1 MNSTYFQRLLVI
13 FFLFA
18 LLILFVNPASAQ
30 EATQTEERTFA
41 EFRNEAIVLDHAAN
55 VHALKFNLPAHW
67 KLTGDVTLH
76 LQMTVFSP
84 ALAEFQGT
92 IAALK
97 LNLNGQT
104 ISEYPIQTSGD
115 LAATLLL
122 SFDQIPAG
130 KMELQLELESYLPD
144 QAGQPPLEVRI
155 HQTSSFRFSYETI
168 SPDTSL
174 ILFPSQI
181 VQDSIEPDRALLVI
195 PAQPT
200 IEELRSALIVAAG
213 LSRLSRA
220 QLHLEL
226 VSLNEITPA
235 MQAEGHLI
243 LVGKPEPF
251 LVLEGMIFPS
261 PIIVRSDPEWSVQ
274 FLLPDR
280 YEFERTA
287 PDDGMIQLINSP
299 WNPSRIILFVSGET
313 DAGVIKAAQAVS
325 SGQLRK
331 NVFPNL
337 AIIKETGIEPSASQ
351 PDLQPESADTGISHP
366 LTLSD
371 FPAPFVSDSTL
382 GETAFLL
389 PRDDFSAWRV
399 TIQLAAHMG
408 VAAKGGA
415 INIPAFYGDDLPT
428 GVLSDYHVLAVGKA
442 SSFPFLAELGD
453 TLPVPFE
460 KGRDIPSDTGLEIV
474 YRFSKD
480 YDSAGYLEVFPSSQN
495 ADREILAVLGNDAK
509 GIEWAAS
516 ALMDMSMRSQMTGN
530 FALIN
535 ETQVFVRD
543 TRLIVHAAP
552 SMPPIAP
559 QEESQIVPLS
569 PEKDNLSVWQMGVLF
584 LVLIVIIQFVLLQRK
599 VR

>member
-1 MNSTYFQRLLVI
+1 MNSAYFQRLLVI

-18 LLILFVNPASAQ
+18 LLILPVNSASAQ
-30 EATQTEERTFA
+30 ETAQTEERTFA

-67 KLTGDVTLH
+67 KLTGDVALQ

-84 ALAEFQGT
+84 VPAEFQGT

-104 ISEYPIQTSGD
+104 VSEYPIQTGGD
-115 LAATLLL
+115 LAAALLL
-122 SFDQIPAG
+122 SFEQIPAG

-168 SPDTSL
+168 SPETSL

-200 IEELRSALIVAAG
+200 IEELRSTLIVAAG
-213 LSRLSRA
+213 LSRLSKG

-226 VSLNEITPA
+226 VGVDEVTPA
-235 MQAEGHLI
+235 MRAESHLI

-261 PIIVRSDPEWSVQ
+261 PIVVRSDPEWSVQ

-299 WNPSRIILFVSGET
+299 WNPSRIILLVSGET
-313 DAGVIKAAQAVS
+313 DAGVIKAAHAVS

-337 AIIKETGIEPSASQ
+337 AIVKETGIEPSASQ

-371 FPAPFVSDSTL
+371 FPAPFVSDPTL

-389 PRDDFSAWRV
+389 PRNDPSAWRV
-399 TIQLAAHMG
+399 AMQLAAHMG
-408 VAAKGGA
+408 AAAKGGA
-415 INIPAFYGDDLPT
+415 INLSAFYGDELPADA
-428 GVLSDYHVLAVGKA
+428 LSRYNVVTVGPA
-442 SSFPFLAELGD
+442 SAFPFIGELGNA
-453 TLPVPFE
+453 LPVPFE
-460 KGRDIPSDTGLEIV
+460 KGKDIPADPGLEIT
-474 YRFSKD
+474 YRISKD
-480 YDSAGYLEVFPSSQN
+480 YDSAGYLEFFSSPHN
-495 ADREILAVLGNDAK
+495 EGKAILTVLGDDAR
-509 GIEWAAS
+509 GIEWAVS
-516 ALMDMSMRSQMTGN
+516 ALTMTSLREQLTGN

-535 ETQVFVRD
+535 ETQVFTRD
-543 TRLIVHAAP
+543 TRPSPVELPAP
-552 SMPPIAP
+552 PPIITPEGTTFAP
-559 QEESQIVPLS
+559 PL
-569 PEKDNLSVWQMGVLF
+569 PVEGNLFFWQAGVLLLF
-584 LVLIVIIQFVLLQRK
+584 LIVIVQFAIIQRK
-599 VR
+599 TK